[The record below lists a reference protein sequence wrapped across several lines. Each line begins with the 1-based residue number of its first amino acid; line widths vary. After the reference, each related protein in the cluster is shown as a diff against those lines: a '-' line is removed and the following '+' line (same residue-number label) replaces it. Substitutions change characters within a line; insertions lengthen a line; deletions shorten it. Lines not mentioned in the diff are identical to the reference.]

1 MTHSSNG
8 RLCSMRAF
16 AWCVI
21 LIGMNGCAASVTTT
35 QVLCECRVI
44 VEGQPAQD
52 VRIVWKSMAND
63 QDGRIEGVTNHAGVA
78 SMRHVSGIRLSL
90 DRPIELRASVESL
103 GDWHIVKPWSDID
116 RSPLLVKWTPGSTR
130 IDIELPKKA
139 VRAL

>member
-1 MTHSSNG
+1 MTHSSIS
-8 RLCSMRAF
+8 RLCSMRALVG
-16 AWCVI
+16 CVLLMGI
-21 LIGMNGCAASVTTT
+21 NGCGTNVTTT
-35 QVLCECRVI
+35 QALCECRVI

-52 VRIVWKSMAND
+52 VRIVWKSTALD
-63 QDGRIEGVTNHAGVA
+63 KDGRIEGVTNHAGVA
-78 SMRHVSGIRLSL
+78 SMRYVSGTRISL

-139 VRAL
+139 VQAL